1 MPDEKHQKKKK
12 SQVVVRGEICRRLE
26 SSGAAPDVVVS
37 PFGQFPPDPPLCVR
51 LLEVVEM

>member
-1 MPDEKHQKKKK
+1 MVDGKRNMKK
-12 SQVVVRGEICRRLE
+12 SQIVVRGEGSCHVG

-37 PFGQFPPDPPLCVR
+37 PFGQLPLISPLCMR